1 MWFSTRLI
9 SLFANKLNKDILW
22 RVYVTGLVYITK
34 IFKLG
39 VSVVTRQFGG
49 GDSKFSQRYLK

>member
-9 SLFANKLNKDILW
+9 SLFANKLNKDIPW

-49 GDSKFSQRYLK
+49 GGFEI